1 MTSKNI
7 FYEES
12 VHVPFLMRLP
22 GAITAGTR
30 VTDPV
35 STRDIFPTV
44 LDYLGQPP
52 VDGLD
57 SESLRNVIDGREKRD
72 FAVAEWREDRNV
84 PTYMI
89 RSGDWKL
96 LISKIPDADSIDA
109 MNNQKDDPH
118 EMDNLL
124 FEGMPESNAQVAAE
138 LKEKLISW
146 LEDTNSPA
154 VQGVRDR
161 QLPAFA
167 SR

>member
-1 MTSKNI
+1 
-7 FYEES
+7 
-12 VHVPFLMRLP
+12 VR
-22 GAITAGTR
+22 
-30 VTDPV
+30 DPV

-44 LDYLGQPP
+44 LDYLGQSPP
-52 VDGLD
+52 DGLN
-57 SESLRNVIDGREKRD
+57 SQSLRVVIEGREKRD

-109 MNNQKDDPH
+109 MYNLKDDPH

-124 FEGMPESNAQVAAE
+124 FEGMPESDARIAAE
-138 LKEKLISW
+138 LKNKLISW
-146 LEDTNSPA
+146 LEDANSPA

-161 QLPAFA
+161 RLPQP
-167 SR
+167 SSQ